1 MDPTNAPV
9 LRQKLSALTGDE
21 LAEVLGRRAA
31 DLGIDAKKQA
41 AAEAVQ
47 EYIRKGNS
55 IADYG
60 EGHPMNAAALEMHRQ
75 ATEQEEDQE

>member
-1 MDPTNAPV
+1 MDPINDPV

-41 AAEAVQ
+41 AADAVQ
-47 EYIRKGNS
+47 ALVRGGN
-55 IADYG
+55 IADLG
-60 EGHPMNAAALEMHRQ
+60 PDHPLNQAALDLEAARQ
-75 ATEQEEDQE
+75 NSEKENES